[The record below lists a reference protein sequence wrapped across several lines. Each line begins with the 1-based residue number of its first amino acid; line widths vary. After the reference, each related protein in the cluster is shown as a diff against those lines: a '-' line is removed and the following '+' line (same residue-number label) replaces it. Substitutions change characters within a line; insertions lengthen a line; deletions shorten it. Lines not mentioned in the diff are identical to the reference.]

1 MSATNSTR
9 QIWVVFWILFI
20 LTTIEVLLGIFKPSF
35 MLDNKVVGVSL
46 LNHTFIFLTILK
58 AYYIVAT
65 FMHLGDE
72 TKSLQ
77 FSIVVPMWI
86 LIPYLLFILLSE
98 ASYHGAIG

>member
-1 MSATNSTR
+1 MSETNSTR

-35 MLDNKVVGVSL
+35 MLENRVIGVSL

-77 FSIVVPMWI
+77 FSIVAPMWV